1 MRNTTLFFHPEVNG
15 KKISRA
21 TFSISP
27 DRDEKGTLINLLVGV
42 ALCSVH
48 DPFVKKTGRA
58 QALSKKPQSHTIHS
72 LPKYVADVLNT
83 HQKEVYYTANDFAW
97 LSLRFL

>member
-15 KKISRA
+15 KKVSRV

-27 DRDEKGTLINLLVGV
+27 LRDEKGTLINLLVGKAACCHPDV
-42 ALCSVH
+42 FS
-48 DPFVKKTGRA
+48 KKQGRA
-58 QALSKKPQSHTIHS
+58 TALSKDPVECTIHT
-72 LPKYVADVLNT
+72 LPEYVAEQMNR